1 MESFSET
8 KNLARVKAGFGGG
21 NRFGAH
27 VTRSPMRFVEGHPS
41 EVLAKFKASAPK
53 QSKPGEGWGSRR

>member
-1 MESFSET
+1 MESFSES

-27 VTRSPMRFVEGHPS
+27 VTRSPMRFVEGHPP
-41 EVLAKFKASAPK
+41 EVLAKFKAAPIK
-53 QSKPGEGWGSRR
+53 ASKPGAGWGSSR